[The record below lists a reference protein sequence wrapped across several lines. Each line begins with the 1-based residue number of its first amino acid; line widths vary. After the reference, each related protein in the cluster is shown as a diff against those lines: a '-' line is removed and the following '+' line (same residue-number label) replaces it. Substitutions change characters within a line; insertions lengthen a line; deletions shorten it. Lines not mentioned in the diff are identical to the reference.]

1 MTSSNASCPKPT
13 TAHPALQATASGTL
27 RSGGCASGGASGM
40 GALAAGAGPG
50 ALAAGADPAAL
61 DGAGGVRPLREGCAL
76 LVERAP
82 ANAPTRSRAADCVT
96 SRRLASGL
104 IASTLPSSALCPAT
118 ADLIVGEGQ
127 ERCIRRLSSPSL
139 GRAFKIVGC

>member
-13 TAHPALQATASGTL
+13 TAHPALRATASGTL
-27 RSGGCASGGASGM
+27 RSVGCASGGASGM
-40 GALAAGAGPG
+40 G

-61 DGAGGVRPLREGCAL
+61 DGAGGVGPLREGCAL
-76 LVERAP
+76 LVDRAP

-104 IASTLPSSALCPAT
+104 IASTLPSALCPAT

-139 GRAFKIVGC
+139 EAN